1 MFLSIHF
8 WRPAIHGFIGAT
20 LQSSYLPQNLL
31 WVSFKSSSSARTW
44 KFVVSG
50 SLCIFALFSPEQE
63 LEKGAQLLQTGF
75 HVNHGK
81 RMNVAQG
88 GSPGVTFFFLCCF
101 YASSNSLFLSFRQ
114 TIIVRASLFVPLP
127 HLTSGNSD
135 QGNYLNH
142 TQHHPTKYQRKTPWA
157 TALF

>member
-1 MFLSIHF
+1 MATSHSWLHS
-8 WRPAIHGFIGAT
+8 FIGVT

-31 WVSFKSSSSARTW
+31 WASFKCSSSARMW

-63 LEKGAQLLQTGF
+63 LEKGVQLLQTGF

-88 GSPGVTFFFLCCF
+88 GSPGVTFFLCCF

-114 TIIVRASLFVPLP
+114 TIIARASLFVPLP

-142 TQHHPTKYQRKTPWA
+142 TQHHPTKYHHKTPWA